1 MKAVIMEIHKDYCI
15 VMTKDGQFLKQNI
28 PVGVFE
34 IGDEILVS
42 REYSYE
48 PKTAK
53 IGWLKGLSVA
63 SMAVVVVAVL
73 SIFGVWYFKQ
83 YLPLKNADL
92 LTADTTAEAAPVAA
106 EDEEAVGETREESA
120 EGSSLSMEMD
130 QGEAISFENT
140 YSFIEEVKLED
151 ENIADILS
159 FSYESIDGVSLQV
172 EFRNI
177 SSALSFSGN
186 ITLTTLFSNNSVSR
200 TKIISLES
208 LEPAR
213 IKKDTIFLKTGETS
227 LKLEVNGNT
236 Y

>member
-48 PKTAK
+48 PKTVK